1 MPEGLSRTAALDL
14 RIGDAAMGKGLG
26 VGIAEAIGRREGDV
40 LGGGPVLPMAAAIE
54 ERLQAEGNLPG
65 VDVEAVVGG

>member
-1 MPEGLSRTAALDL
+1 
-14 RIGDAAMGKGLG
+14 MGKGLG